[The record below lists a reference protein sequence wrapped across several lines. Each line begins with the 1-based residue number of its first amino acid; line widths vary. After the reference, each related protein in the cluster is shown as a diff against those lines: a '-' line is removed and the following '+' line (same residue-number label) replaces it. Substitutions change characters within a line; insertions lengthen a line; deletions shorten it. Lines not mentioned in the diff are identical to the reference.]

1 MPKHNETLDH
11 PADEEEV
18 AAAPKVIGVDLPA
31 VTIQQIAELLP
42 AITLWAKGEGCDEP
56 VGPADVIVL
65 AVHRMHH
72 DVYSR
77 AHALAATVKSA
88 ESPTAH

>member
-1 MPKHNETLDH
+1 MTDRTDESYRTEQTDK
-11 PADEEEV
+11 AD
-18 AAAPKVIGVDLPA
+18 AATVIGVDLPA

-42 AITLWAKGEGCDEP
+42 AIALWAESEGCDEP

-77 AHALAATVKSA
+77 AHALAATVKNA
-88 ESPTAH
+88 ESSTTH

>member
-1 MPKHNETLDH
+1 MPKHNETRDH

-31 VTIQQIAELLP
+31 ATIQQIAELLP
-42 AITLWAKGEGCDEP
+42 AIALWAESEGCDEP

-65 AVHRMHH
+65 AVHGC
-72 DVYSR
+72 
-77 AHALAATVKSA
+77 T
-88 ESPTAH
+88 